1 MSNQNIKCPSCHT
14 SFNIEENAYAEIRSQ
29 IKDIEIES
37 SVTKRVDELISKQ
50 KIEIKLAKEETKN
63 EMQKIISDQ
72 EQEISSLTTELD
84 NTKEELDKDQS
95 TAIALAKE
103 ETKNEMQKIISDQEK
118 EINILGIELDNKKEE
133 LDKDQSTAIALAKE
147 ETKNEMQKI
156 ISLQEIDIE
165 KYKNKV
171 INNQNEN
178 EIKLK
183 NLKTQ
188 YDLNLKDVE
197 DEFTRYKEKQSKR
210 STKMVGES
218 LEQHCEILFES
229 RRADSFRNAIF
240 KKDNHI
246 INGSKAD
253 YIFKD
258 FSDDNLE
265 IVSAIF
271 DMKDETD
278 SESKKKKNSDHFK
291 KLDQDRK
298 NKNCDYAIL
307 VSLLEPENELYNQGP
322 VEVLDYEKMYVVRPD
337 SFLFIISLL
346 RNFARESL
354 KDKREIEMMKSQY
367 IDVVNFE
374 QNLENVKGKVRVNY
388 ERASKSYAETIKW
401 IDKAIKYLEDA
412 KSSLLSVDRNL
423 RIANDKA
430 QAITIRSLTSNN
442 PNMAKVF
449 KLIRGN
455 RKDAS

>member
-1 MSNQNIKCPSCHT
+1 MINKNIKCPSCHN
-14 SFNIEENAYAEIRSQ
+14 SFNIKENAYAEIRSQ

-37 SVTKRVDELISKQ
+37 SVSKRVDELISKQ

-72 EQEISSLTTELD
+72 EQKISSLTIELD
-84 NTKEELDKDQS
+84 NT
-95 TAIALAKE
+95 
-103 ETKNEMQKIISDQEK
+103 
-118 EINILGIELDNKKEE
+118 KEE

-165 KYKNKV
+165 KYKNQV

-197 DEFTRYKEKQSKR
+197 DEFLRYKEKQSKR
-210 STKMVGES
+210 STKMVGEN

-229 RRADSFRNAIF
+229 RRADSFRNAVF
-240 KKDNHI
+240 KKDNQI

-253 YIFKD
+253 YIFRD

-271 DMKDETD
+271 DMKDETE

-374 QNLENVKGKVRVNY
+374 QNLENAKGKVKINY

-455 RKDAS
+455 QKDAS

>member
-103 ETKNEMQKIISDQEK
+103 ETKNEMQKII
-118 EINILGIELDNKKEE
+118 G
-133 LDKDQSTAIALAKE
+133 
-147 ETKNEMQKI
+147 
-156 ISLQEIDIE
+156 LQEIDIE
-165 KYKNKV
+165 KYKNQV
-171 INNQNEN
+171 INTQNEN

-307 VSLLEPENELYNQGP
+307 VSLLEPQNELYNQGP

>member
-1 MSNQNIKCPSCHT
+1 M
-14 SFNIEENAYAEIRSQ
+14 
-29 IKDIEIES
+29 
-37 SVTKRVDELISKQ
+37 
-50 KIEIKLAKEETKN
+50 
-63 EMQKIISDQ
+63 
-72 EQEISSLTTELD
+72 ELD
-84 NTKEELDKDQS
+84 NT
-95 TAIALAKE
+95 
-103 ETKNEMQKIISDQEK
+103 
-118 EINILGIELDNKKEE
+118 KEE

-165 KYKNKV
+165 KYKNQV

-197 DEFTRYKEKQSKR
+197 DEFLRYKEKQSKR
-210 STKMVGES
+210 STKMVGEN

-229 RRADSFRNAIF
+229 RRADSFRNAVF
-240 KKDNHI
+240 KKDNQI

-253 YIFKD
+253 YIFRD

-271 DMKDETD
+271 DMKDETE

-374 QNLENVKGKVRVNY
+374 QNLENAKGKVKINY

-455 RKDAS
+455 QKDAS

>member
-1 MSNQNIKCPSCHT
+1 MINKNIKCPSCHN
-14 SFNIEENAYAEIRSQ
+14 SFNIEENAYAEIRAQ

-37 SVTKRVDELISKQ
+37 SVSKRVDELISKQ

-72 EQEISSLTTELD
+72 EQEISSLTIELD

-103 ETKNEMQKIISDQEK
+103 ETKNEMQKIIS
-118 EINILGIELDNKKEE
+118 
-133 LDKDQSTAIALAKE
+133 
-147 ETKNEMQKI
+147 
-156 ISLQEIDIE
+156 LQEVDIE
-165 KYKNKV
+165 KYKNQV

-197 DEFTRYKEKQSKR
+197 DEFLRYKEKQSKR
-210 STKMVGES
+210 STKMVGEN

-229 RRADSFRNAIF
+229 RRADSFRNAVF
-240 KKDNHI
+240 KKDNQI

-253 YIFKD
+253 YIFRD

-271 DMKDETD
+271 DMKDETE

-307 VSLLEPENELYNQGP
+307 VSLLEPENE
-322 VEVLDYEKMYVVRPD
+322 
-337 SFLFIISLL
+337 
-346 RNFARESL
+346 
-354 KDKREIEMMKSQY
+354 
-367 IDVVNFE
+367 
-374 QNLENVKGKVRVNY
+374 
-388 ERASKSYAETIKW
+388 
-401 IDKAIKYLEDA
+401 
-412 KSSLLSVDRNL
+412 
-423 RIANDKA
+423 
-430 QAITIRSLTSNN
+430 
-442 PNMAKVF
+442 
-449 KLIRGN
+449 
-455 RKDAS
+455 

>member
-1 MSNQNIKCPSCHT
+1 MINKNIKCPSCHN

-37 SVTKRVDELISKQ
+37 SVSKRVDELISKQ

-72 EQEISSLTTELD
+72 EQEISSLTIELD

-103 ETKNEMQKIISDQEK
+103 ETKNEMQKIISDQEQK
-118 EINILGIELDNKKEE
+118 ISSLTVELDNTKEE

-156 ISLQEIDIE
+156 ISLQEVDIE
-165 KYKNKV
+165 KYKNQV

-197 DEFTRYKEKQSKR
+197 DEFLRYKEKQSKR
-210 STKMVGES
+210 STKMVGEN

-229 RRADSFRNAIF
+229 RRADSFRNAVF
-240 KKDNHI
+240 KKDNQI

-253 YIFKD
+253 YIFRD

-271 DMKDETD
+271 DMKDETE

-374 QNLENVKGKVRVNY
+374 QNLENAKGKVKINY

-455 RKDAS
+455 QKDAS